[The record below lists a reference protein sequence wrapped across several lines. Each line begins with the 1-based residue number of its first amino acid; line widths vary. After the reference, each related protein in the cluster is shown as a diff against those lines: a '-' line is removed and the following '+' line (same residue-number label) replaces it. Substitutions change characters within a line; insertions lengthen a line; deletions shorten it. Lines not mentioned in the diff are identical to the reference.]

1 LTIAVWWRSNWPAT
15 TAVKWSAALLLRH
28 LFQQVLGIAGRH
40 QEADQFAIEAL
51 GDVDAGHRAIDRHA
65 GAAAHAGVDR
75 AGEHQLVVEAAR
87 DHAVVGAFGN
97 REAEVERIAHRVQ
110 VLALRQARQL
120 FRHLEEA
127 GAVAVDAQHGQVV
140 QHIDRQQFD
149 IAALAAG
156 VDPFADVGVGIE
168 RELGHHV
175 VVGQHQ
181 VAGADQK
188 AGADR
193 GLRAAALQQR
203 AHLQDVVLGGGIQVL
218 GGAGGRRQRGVGIR
232 RRPPAAG
239 AARLALAGGG
249 GRAAG
254 CRWRYG
260 CGPVAGALAA
270 VPADEPRR
278 SGPQRQCC
286 S

>member
-1 LTIAVWWRSNWPAT
+1 LTIAVWWVSNWPAT
-15 TAVKWSAALLLRH
+15 TAVKSVGAFAALR

-51 GDVDAGHRAIDRHA
+51 GDVDAGHRAVGRHA

-218 GGAGGRRQRGVGIR
+218 GGAGGRRQRGGGQR
-232 RRPPAAG
+232 WPR
-239 AARLALAGGG
+239 GG
-249 GRAAG
+249 GRSGVLAAQPAVRAALPGAAG
-254 CRWRYG
+254 GRRACANRA
-260 CGPVAGALAA
+260 GPG
-270 VPADEPRR
+270 
-278 SGPQRQCC
+278 QCK
-286 S
+286 